1 MSTVSENLKYLRKL
15 KGYTQEQFAAR
26 IGIKRSLVG
35 AYEEAR
41 ANPNEIYLN
50 DMAEV
55 LGVEVEH
62 LLNENLRERGRKL
75 GPGMILKLNPEL
87 PDPVSEVVGESQ
99 STPNKLASEEREDT
113 LRQTNLFPDSGVSDP
128 VGGELPSQEV
138 PASRESVP
146 PSIPASSLPA
156 TDFLSFLSTL
166 LSAQPGYRL
175 FSEISDLPLK
185 GTSVIG
191 KLLSK
196 AESIPSDQLYV
207 LVTPQHG
214 VLFRRVFNQLSVKG
228 TLILSSDFP
237 GKDILELPM
246 SAISEVY
253 QYMGSFQTTA
263 PAPVAPVHQLR
274 ALTEEMMKLLNA
286 RD

>member
-62 LLNENLRERGRKL
+62 LLNENLKERGRKF

-87 PDPVSEVVGESQ
+87 PDPMSGAGDEYP
-99 STPNKLASEEREDT
+99 STPKKLPSDEREVWDH
-113 LRQTNLFPDSGVSDP
+113 QTDLFMDSGTENTQ
-128 VGGELPSQEV
+128 VGNLSQQDIRV
-138 PASRESVP
+138 PPLSVP
-146 PSIPASSLPA
+146 PSTPGVPSPS
-156 TDFLSFLSTL
+156 TDFLPVLSTL
-166 LSAQPGYRL
+166 LSSQPGYRL

-185 GTSVIG
+185 GIIVIG
-191 KLLSK
+191 RLLSNE
-196 AESIPSDQLYV
+196 ESIPGDQLYV
-207 LVTPQHG
+207 LVTLQHG
-214 VLFRRVFNQLSVKG
+214 VLFRRVFNQLAVKG

-237 GKDILELPM
+237 GKDTLELPM

-253 QYMGSFQTTA
+253 QYMGSFQTMPPA
-263 PAPVAPVHQLR
+263 PAAPVQQLR